1 MREPKYLRIKNDLK
15 QQIISGKFEN
25 GDRFYTEAELIKRYD
40 VSSITVI
47 RSLNDLVKEGYLV
60 RKQGKG
66 TFISRARK
74 GKLVEFSDIECFPI
88 NSETTTVLAVEKG
101 NNPYYLEKLNLSKHD
116 CYYKISR
123 LRHAGDRPFIYHESY
138 IPEQYVLHPNKA
150 ITQFSSIYQR
160 FKVDFDIHMGDEWYQ
175 ETNEI
180 RLDSPHHVKE
190 HLQLQPDEPVVY
202 QIKTTWQQESKQVL
216 EYIETYKHWQFYK
229 FELTANRP

>member
-1 MREPKYLRIKNDLK
+1 MKEPKYLRIKNDLK
-15 QQIISGKFEN
+15 QQIISGQFEN

-47 RSLNDLVKEGYLV
+47 RSLNDLVKEGYLM

-66 TFISRARK
+66 TFVSRARK

-88 NSETTTVLAVEKG
+88 NSEITTVLSAEKG
-101 NNPYYLEKLNLSKHD
+101 NDPYYLEKLHLNKND

-123 LRHAGDRPFIYHESY
+123 IRHAGEQPYIYHESY
-138 IPEQYVLHPNKA
+138 IPEQYILHPNKSMA
-150 ITQFSSIYQR
+150 QFNSIYQR
-160 FKVDFDIHMGDEWYQ
+160 FKRDFDIHMGDEWYQ

-180 RLDSPHHVKE
+180 RLDYPEHIKK
-190 HLQLQPDEPVVY
+190 HLQLNDQEPVVF
-202 QIKTTWQQESKQVL
+202 QLKTTWHQDHDQVL